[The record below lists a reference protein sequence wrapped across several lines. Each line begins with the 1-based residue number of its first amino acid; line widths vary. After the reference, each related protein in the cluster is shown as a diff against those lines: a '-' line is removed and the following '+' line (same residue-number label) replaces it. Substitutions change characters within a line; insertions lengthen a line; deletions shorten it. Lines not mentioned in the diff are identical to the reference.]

1 MSNEITVGANLRLK
15 DGVIDERRNVSGLK
29 VDQTTLDKAGDMQTI
44 GTATHEAITVGD
56 VTTPRWV
63 YLRNAD
69 AANFVQIGLD
79 VTGTFYPFAK
89 LLFSEVALFPIP
101 SGITLYAKADTAS
114 VKIDKLILDT

>member
-15 DGVIDERRNVSGLK
+15 DGIIDERRNVSGLK

-63 YLRNAD
+63 YLRNSD
-69 AANFVQIGLD
+69 ATNFVQIGLD
-79 VTGTFYPFAK
+79 VGATFYPLAD
-89 LLFSEVALFPIP
+89 LLAQEPCAFPLTP
-101 SGITLYAKADTAS
+101 GVTLYAKADTAS